1 MGRRKSKKNL
11 GSIISAVAAL
21 LGVAAVVMLFLP
33 NVASKNGN
41 TTFTGLQ
48 IVFGYSKTVPLLG
61 DIQVLQF
68 SFMNLFVYLL
78 AIGGV
83 VFALIG
89 GNGKLFTLIS
99 VAAFVAAGVLFIIS
113 PSFVLANS
121 AAEQAGFKLSQGLK
135 LAYGSIVGAVV
146 TFLAGA
152 AQGYKFLFK

>member
-21 LGVAAVVMLFLP
+21 LGVTAVVMLFLP
-33 NVASKNGN
+33 NVALKNGN

-48 IVFGYSKTVPLLG
+48 IVFGYSKTVLLS

-68 SFMNLFVYLL
+68 SFMNLLVYLL

-121 AAEQAGFKLSQGLK
+121 AAEQAGIKLSQGLK

>member
-33 NVASKNGN
+33 NVALKNGN

-48 IVFGYSKTVPLLG
+48 IVFGYSKTVPLFG

-68 SFMNLFVYLL
+68 SFMNLLVYLL
-78 AIGGV
+78 GGV